1 MKISQTALQFFEILD
16 LLIILSR
23 TKNSVIA
30 R

>member
-1 MKISQTALQFFEILD
+1 MKISQTALQFLEILD